1 SRELLNDKP
10 HLIIG
15 SFAAKTSGS
24 LGCVSFL
31 IVLIESHFSEFLLD
45 VPKNQHS
52 LHTVHAKDSSA
63 RAIEAASFCCQFTQF
78 FTDQLQATKDIANSP
93 TRPSTNLIFGDC
105 LAAGIR
111 PKHYD
116 SGSGGGDPAIL
127 YLSSGNGINSAS
139 SFGGNIIRP
148 CFQSSLACSMRSFRD
163 ETKFHQIKRL
173 PRV

>member
-1 SRELLNDKP
+1 
-10 HLIIG
+10 
-15 SFAAKTSGS
+15 
-24 LGCVSFL
+24 
-31 IVLIESHFSEFLLD
+31 
-45 VPKNQHS
+45 
-52 LHTVHAKDSSA
+52 
-63 RAIEAASFCCQFTQF
+63 SFCCQFTQF

-105 LAAGIR
+105 LAAGTL

-139 SFGGNIIRP
+139 SIGGNIIRP

-163 ETKFHQIKRL
+163 ETKLHQIKRS
-173 PRV
+173 PRGSPPRISSVEASLATISGLSDFLKTNILFF